1 MKRRWQNLH
10 TNSHFGRI
18 LRRKSD
24 RRSSLSIR
32 ITANIFTDFLLS
44 LFPHQFRVSLADRPF
59 FVLGQ
64 RIEFACVDDS
74 YFDEI
79 KQSTVLLCW
88 GFLLSHKRSVSDA
101 VLSRGLILSVV
112 AAVSLESWNKK
123 ANKINFYSSGGN
135 ETKASS
141 TQIDSRAKLSHEV
154 TLQWSLFPDKTGVLL
169 FTPRSNEK
177 CWRQIAS
184 RLKQIFYGLN
194 WNNDRIQKRFNCDWG
209 LYVSNVWFELYAKK
223 SSYRNRIILRIWTQN
238 LVCKIYKFLSKTIHT
253 LSVLQVLTKCNNEV
267 HSTNPQ
273 YSNNCLISLSSLRHQ
288 PRFWR

>member
-1 MKRRWQNLH
+1 M
-10 TNSHFGRI
+10 
-18 LRRKSD
+18 
-24 RRSSLSIR
+24 
-32 ITANIFTDFLLS
+32 
-44 LFPHQFRVSLADRPF
+44 QF
-59 FVLGQ
+59 
-64 RIEFACVDDS
+64 
-74 YFDEI
+74 
-79 KQSTVLLCW
+79 
-88 GFLLSHKRSVSDA
+88 
-101 VLSRGLILSVV
+101 LSRGLVLSVV

-209 LYVSNVWFELYAKK
+209 LYAWNIRLGLQKSFHLGSVCSNLFCKLYE
-223 SSYRNRIILRIWTQN
+223 ILSQ
-238 LVCKIYKFLSKTIHT
+238 LVYQF
-253 LSVLQVLTKCNNEV
+253 SVLQVMTKSTPIAESPPHTLILEQLSYQFEFSSTPATLSTITTLVITKSVTLPLNTFPDV
-267 HSTNPQ
+267 DTVLWPTNPPHHQ
-273 YSNNCLISLSSLRHQ
+273 LFSSTLVA
-288 PRFWR
+288 